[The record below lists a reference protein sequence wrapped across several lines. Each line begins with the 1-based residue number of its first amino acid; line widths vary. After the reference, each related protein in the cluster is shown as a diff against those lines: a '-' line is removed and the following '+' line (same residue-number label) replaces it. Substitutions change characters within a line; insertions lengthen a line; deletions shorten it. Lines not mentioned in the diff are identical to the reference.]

1 MENIEKTEKTEKTYQ
16 PKWKYFA
23 QRLKDVKIMKDGC
36 KIFLMN
42 DPNYIY
48 RNYITVEK
56 SSR

>member
-1 MENIEKTEKTEKTYQ
+1 MEKVEKTYR

-23 QRLKDVKIMKDGC
+23 QRLKDIKMLKRDS

-56 SSR
+56 SNR